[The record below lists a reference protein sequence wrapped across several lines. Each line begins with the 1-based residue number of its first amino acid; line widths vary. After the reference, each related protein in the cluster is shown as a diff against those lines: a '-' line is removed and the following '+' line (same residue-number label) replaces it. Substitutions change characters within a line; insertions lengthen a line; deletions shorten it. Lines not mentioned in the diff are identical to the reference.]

1 MLYFIKRK
9 EVNTVAEV
17 RRTEVKS
24 TRIKPQSALSAEQ
37 RENQII
43 SLAMDEAERRIRDG
57 TASSQLLSIFIKAG
71 SIKEKKELELL
82 EYQKELAKAKT
93 ENLQAAQ
100 NMNEL
105 LVAAMKAF
113 TVYSGETDDDFD
125 EDDFG
130 L

>member
-1 MLYFIKRK
+1 M
-9 EVNTVAEV
+9 AEV